1 MTQDKNDDPFRFW
14 IIPIL
19 AVVGTIWGIGPFGWK
34 KRMNDAMRAKQV
46 QPAEVPAGH
55 GGRPVGPPAPT
66 RPVKKPWSLW

>member
-34 KRMNDAMRAKQV
+34 S
-46 QPAEVPAGH
+46 G
-55 GGRPVGPPAPT
+55 
-66 RPVKKPWSLW
+66 